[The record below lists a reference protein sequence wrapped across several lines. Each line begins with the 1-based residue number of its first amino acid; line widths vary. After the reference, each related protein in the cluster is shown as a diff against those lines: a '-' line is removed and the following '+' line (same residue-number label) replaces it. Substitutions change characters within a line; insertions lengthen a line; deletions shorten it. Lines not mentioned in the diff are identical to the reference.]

1 MRLLAVLLRLLVG
14 LAALALGIYRFHYI
28 QRDWRSALII
38 AVGIWFLFRAF
49 QVSRTKPSSR
59 T

>member
-1 MRLLAVLLRLLVG
+1 MKSVNIALRLTIG
-14 LAALALGIYRFHYI
+14 LIALALGVYRFRYI
-28 QRDWRSALII
+28 QPDWRSALII

-59 T
+59 P